1 MRAAL
6 ALVFVAVLAS
16 CGGKPSADKCEEVA
30 DHMLQIFTN
39 PTGIDAAPP
48 IEAERKKYKAATP
61 TKAYLIERCQDT
73 MSGDRA
79 DCILKATDEA
89 ALARCGK

>member
-6 ALVFVAVLAS
+6 ALISLAVLAS
-16 CGGKPSADKCEEVA
+16 CSGKPSADKCEEVA
-30 DHMLQIFTN
+30 DHMLVIFTN
-39 PTGIDAAPP
+39 PTGIDAGPAV
-48 IEAERKKYKAATP
+48 EAERKKYKEATP
-61 TKAYLIERCQDT
+61 TRAYLIERCQDH